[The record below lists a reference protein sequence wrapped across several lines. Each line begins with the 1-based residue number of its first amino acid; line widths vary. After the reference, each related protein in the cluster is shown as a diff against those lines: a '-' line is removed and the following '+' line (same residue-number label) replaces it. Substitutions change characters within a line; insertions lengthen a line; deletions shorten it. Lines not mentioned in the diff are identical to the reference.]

1 MTEIKNLSPHL
12 KQGMSKGT
20 CEALQILAKA
30 SQQQTPRHTGT
41 LLASCS
47 IHMDANGCSGR
58 VAYVTPYAAKVH
70 QDTKVRHHTGKAG
83 FLRDAARDTVIQKK
97 MAASLKNNI
106 ASEWRK

>member
-41 LLASCS
+41 L
-47 IHMDANGCSGR
+47 IN
-58 VAYVTPYAAKVH
+58 
-70 QDTKVRHHTGKAG
+70 
-83 FLRDAARDTVIQKK
+83 
-97 MAASLKNNI
+97 
-106 ASEWRK
+106 WR